1 LKNNPYICL
10 TALLIIERVGTKK
23 NEVMKITAQDEYGLR
38 ILVRIAKCKG
48 NSGLSIPQL
57 SELEGLSQPNVS
69 KLTRI
74 LRIEGLVN
82 STKGHV
88 GGYVL
93 ARPADTV
100 SVNDILKAL
109 SGRLFDQE
117 FCVNH
122 SGKMKI
128 CSNSV
133 DCSIRSLWTIVQSA
147 IDNLLDKITLAD
159 LSNGEEEATETFENL
174 FKGIPTNNYDTN

>member
-1 LKNNPYICL
+1 
-10 TALLIIERVGTKK
+10 
-23 NEVMKITAQDEYGLR
+23 MKITAQDEYGLR
-38 ILVRIAKCKG
+38 ILVRIAKSKG
-48 NSGLSIPQL
+48 NLGLSIPQL
-57 SELEGLSQPNVS
+57 SALEGLSQPNVS

-93 ARPADTV
+93 AKPANTIT
-100 SVNDILKAL
+100 VNDILKAF

-122 SGKMKI
+122 AGTMKV

-159 LSNGEEEATETFENL
+159 LSNGEKEAAETFQNL
-174 FKGIPTNNYDTN
+174 FKSIPTENKQFL